1 MRQAEDGIRSRMR
14 EAAKDNHGKKK
25 RAKEKEKV
33 GNRIPRLDAS

>member
-25 RAKEKEKV
+25 RAKEKV